1 MGIGSAGAMKL
12 PFTAVEFFSVFERY
26 NLAIFP
32 LQLVAY
38 ACAAAALVAIGRRHR
53 AAEAVAPAVLAASWT
68 VTGAGY
74 FLSFFRGVSPIAVPA
89 GALFLVQA
97 SLFVVAAARGQLRF
111 RGQRSWAGWA
121 LVAYAMVLYPAIG
134 AAMGHGFPRSPT
146 FGVTPC
152 PTTIFTY
159 GVLLLA
165 TGAVPTWLLAVP
177 FAWSAVATGAA
188 VSLGVVEDFAL
199 PVAAVLSTIALLA
212 RTRRDQRALAET

>member
-1 MGIGSAGAMKL
+1 MKL

-26 NLAIFP
+26 NVAIFP

-38 ACAAAALVAIGRRHR
+38 AGAAAALVAIARRHR
-53 AAEAVAPAVLAASWT
+53 AADAVAPAVLAALWT
-68 VTGAGY
+68 FTGAGY

-97 SLFVVAAARGQLRF
+97 ALFVVAAARAQLRF
-111 RGQRSWAGWA
+111 YGQRSWAGWA

-159 GVLLLA
+159 GVLLIA
-165 TGAVPTWLLAVP
+165 TGPVPAWLLAIP

-199 PVAAVLSTIALLA
+199 PAAAVLSTIALLA
-212 RTRRDQRALAET
+212 RSRRHQRALAET